1 MALRVPLF
9 KALLSLIGRVPE
21 TDVAV
26 RATTGVG
33 TCAGGPLRF
42 LLGTLDA
49 PARLAGP
56 VTLLVKAALLVLRS
70 KRPLA
75 TLRDVAGNLPSLA
88 RPLSRVSLEGKHEEA
103 RRALEEPRRSQ
114 RLQSAQH
121 GALTLNG
128 LSAG

>member
-1 MALRVPLF
+1 MLCPQACEKRNLPAPLSATDKALRRRLKDYKENNSYDDSTRSVVECLNPLMEQS
-9 KALLSLIGRVPE
+9 ASRY
-21 TDVAV
+21 T
-26 RATTGVG
+26 
-33 TCAGGPLRF
+33 
-42 LLGTLDA
+42 
-49 PARLAGP
+49 
-56 VTLLVKAALLVLRS
+56 S
-70 KRPLA
+70 